1 MRVLNILNI
10 VLNPYLLLG
19 LSRLNVRLQTL
30 NGMVING
37 LSQPVSFT
45 VDANLPLAKTRKRNG
60 CDNKATIKR
69 AHKIPLQ
76 NLYLFLGL
84 SLLNIRLPYGT
95 EKAESL
101 PCDKSKEGKE
111 EPN

>member
-1 MRVLNILNI
+1 MDC
-10 VLNPYLLLG
+10 
-19 LSRLNVRLQTL
+19 LSLC
-30 NGMVING
+30 
-37 LSQPVSFT
+37 LSQLMQIFHWPKPEKEMVVIIKQPLRGPTKSLYT
-45 VDANLPLAKTRKRNG
+45 VL
-60 CDNKATIKR
+60 
-69 AHKIPLQ
+69 